1 MDKVK
6 ESPIRDD
13 IKDEKWEVYIGVAIS
28 LLVVL
33 LTVIILWLWKKH
45 RPTRNGILLLG
56 LCDSGKTLLF
66 VRLLHDKFVSTYTSV
81 RENSG
86 EATWNNRTVKVVDI
100 PGHER
105 LRGRFFDQYK
115 NIAKAIIFVVDSVT
129 IQKEVRDVAEFLY
142 TTLSDSAI
150 VSARPA
156 VLILCNKQDE
166 TMAKGSGVVK
176 NLLEKEMNLVRVT
189 KSSQLESID
198 DSTSNN
204 TYLGKAG
211 KDFEFAHL
219 LPLKVEFAES
229 YARKLSSEDE
239 GDIESVE
246 KWLAQV
252 S

>member
-13 IKDEKWEVYIGVAIS
+13 VKDDKWEVYIGVAIS
-28 LLVVL
+28 LFVVL

-45 RPTRNGILLLG
+45 RPTRNGVLLLG

-66 VRLLHDKFVSTYTSV
+66 ARLLHDKFVSTYTSA
-81 RENSG
+81 RENYG
-86 EATWNNRTVKVVDI
+86 EATWNDQTVKVVDI

-105 LRGRFFDQYK
+105 LRGKFFDQYK
-115 NIAKAIIFVVDSVT
+115 NIAKSIIFVLDSVS

-142 TTLSDSAI
+142 TVLSDSAI
-150 VSARPA
+150 SSTRPS
-156 VLILCNKQDE
+156 VLILCNKQDV

-189 KSSQLESID
+189 KSSQLESTD
-198 DSTSNN
+198 DSASSN
-204 TYLGKAG
+204 TFLGKAG

-219 LPLKVEFAES
+219 QPLKVEFAES
-229 YARKLSSEDE
+229 YVRKLNSEDDV
-239 GDIESVE
+239 DIESVE